1 MKDLPPGSVL
11 AGYRIDGLAGHG
23 GMGVVYR
30 ATDPTLD
37 RAVALK
43 VIAEQIADDPAFRNR
58 FIAESRT
65 AASLDHPNVVPIF
78 HAGEQDGTLF
88 LVMRYV
94 ERDLRDELAGGAR
107 IRPARAVRIVAQ
119 VASALDAAH
128 ARGLVHRDVKPANIL
143 LTDSDHAYL
152 SDFGLSR
159 RVQSDAGETKT
170 GQLLGTLNYVAP
182 EQIRGAGADKRTD
195 VYALG
200 CVLFHA
206 LTGQVPFP
214 LESEEAKMWAHVS
227 EPPPCASKAAPGV
240 PTALDGVIARAMAKD
255 PSDRFQTAGDLADAA
270 TVATTVI
277 QPAVA
282 AAPMTAE
289 TGQPGGRSALL
300 ANALL
305 HPFNIVL
312 LAAMLVA
319 GGAFGVLQ
327 YLAPA
332 AVVVYLAAVAFTY
345 VDKEQQSQVAARERA
360 KQRRVVDNPKKR
372 IDPSVFAAPIAELL
386 VQAQER
392 EKRIRAAIERA
403 ERPYSEVSAEVDSL
417 LTAMRQAAGR
427 ADLLYEGLQDSPS
440 ADIESRLS
448 GLRQREPSKR
458 NLIGAL
464 TRQLDAQRAMEQQ
477 LQRFYEQMEQTL
489 VELDLVRSRVITTTA
504 SGEEASEESLA
515 AEVRSLRDDMGEVG
529 AGMAAAYEQMA
540 VYAADEG

>member
-1 MKDLPPGSVL
+1 VL

-30 ATDPTLD
+30 ATDLTLD
-37 RAVALK
+37 RAVALT
-43 VIAEQIADDPAFRNR
+43 VIAEAIADDPGFRKR

-65 AASLDHPNVVPIF
+65 AASLDHPNVIPIF

-94 ERDLRDELAGGAR
+94 ERDLRDELAGGSP
-107 IRPARAVRIVAQ
+107 IDPARAVRIVAQ

-143 LTDSDHAYL
+143 LTDTDHAYL

-159 RVQSDAGETKT
+159 RAQPDANETKT

-182 EQIRGAGADKRTD
+182 EQIRGGGADQRTD

-206 LTGQVPFP
+206 LTGEVPFP

-240 PTALDGVIARAMAKD
+240 PPALDGVIVRAMAKD
-255 PSDRFQTAGDLADAA
+255 AADRFQTAGDLGDAA
-270 TVATTVI
+270 TAAM
-277 QPAVA
+277 QPMS
-282 AAPMTAE
+282 APLPGPLEA
-289 TGQPGGRSALL
+289 GQPGRRSALI

-312 LAAMLVA
+312 LAAMLIA
-319 GGAFGVLQ
+319 GSAFGALHYVV
-327 YLAPA
+327 PA
-332 AVVVYLAAVAFTY
+332 AVVIYLAAVAFTY
-345 VDKEQQSQVAARERA
+345 VDKEQQSQVAQRERA
-360 KQRRVVDNPKKR
+360 KQRRQVDKPKKR
-372 IDPSVFAAPIAELL
+372 LDPSVFAPPIADLL
-386 VQAQER
+386 IQALDR

-403 ERPYSEVSAEVDSL
+403 ERPYSEVSAEVDTF
-417 LTAMRQAAGR
+417 LTTIRQVAGR
-427 ADLLYEGLQDSPS
+427 ADLLYEELKDAPPG
-440 ADIESRLS
+440 DIETRLA
-448 GLRQREPSKR
+448 GLRRREPGKR
-458 NLIGAL
+458 DLIGAL
-464 TRQLDAQRAMEQQ
+464 TRQLDVQRTMETQ

-489 VELDLVRSRVITTTA
+489 VELDLVRSRVISASA
-504 SGEEASEESLA
+504 SGEGTSEESLA
-515 AEVRSLRDDMGEVG
+515 ADVRSLRDDMGEVG

-540 VYAADEG
+540 VYAAGES